1 MRGQKNFRMVRW
13 EDGRCLVLFKGGGGC
28 RLSPRFLL
36 LFLMLIKGRK
46 RQDGFKIFRM
56 APGMERLS
64 LHLLRIVRNIICA
77 LEVGCECVWNLQL
90 QDGLR

>member
-1 MRGQKNFRMVRW
+1 MVRW
-13 EDGRCLVLFKGGGGC
+13 EGGRYVVLFKGGGC

-36 LFLMLIKGRK
+36 LFLILIKGTK
-46 RQDGFKIFRM
+46 RWNGFKIFCM

-64 LHLLRIVRNIICA
+64 LHLLGVVRNIIYA
-77 LEVGCECVWNLQL
+77 LELGCGCVWNLQL

>member
-36 LFLMLIKGRK
+36 FVFDVNQGKKEAGW
-46 RQDGFKIFRM
+46 
-56 APGMERLS
+56 
-64 LHLLRIVRNIICA
+64 V
-77 LEVGCECVWNLQL
+77 
-90 QDGLR
+90 

>member
-1 MRGQKNFRMVRW
+1 
-13 EDGRCLVLFKGGGGC
+13 
-28 RLSPRFLL
+28 
-36 LFLMLIKGRK
+36 MLIKGRK

-64 LHLLRIVRNIICA
+64 LHLLRIIRNIICA

>member
-1 MRGQKNFRMVRW
+1 
-13 EDGRCLVLFKGGGGC
+13 
-28 RLSPRFLL
+28 
-36 LFLMLIKGRK
+36 MLIKGTK

-64 LHLLRIVRNIICA
+64 LHLLQIVRNIICA
-77 LEVGCECVWNLQL
+77 LEVGCECAWNLQL

>member
-1 MRGQKNFRMVRW
+1 MFEW
-13 EDGRCLVLFKGGGGC
+13 GGKKISEWWGGKMGGVWFY
-28 RLSPRFLL
+28 SKVVGDADWVQDFFF
-36 LFLMLIKGRK
+36 LFLMLIKGTK

-77 LEVGCECVWNLQL
+77 LEVGCECAWNL
-90 QDGLR
+90 